1 MKNLLCSLLFLLT
14 GMVSE
19 AQFTV
24 NFKLG
29 KYPLPHAGDSIFIA
43 GSFNNWNPGNIAYSL
58 TSSSEKSS
66 SFFVKLD
73 TGSYEY
79 KATRGSWNTVECLNY
94 GINIDNH
101 GFEVYSDTTIVLD
114 IEAWKDDFASMI
126 NKHTAS
132 ANVQVMDSM
141 FFMPQLNRNRRI
153 WIYLP
158 EGYTKT
164 KKRYPVLYMHDG
176 QALFDAATA
185 AFGEWGIDE
194 CLDSLIS
201 KGKPASIVVG
211 IENGPRRMNEYNP
224 YEFRDHGKGE
234 ADAYLAFLTETL
246 KPFIDKHYRTLTGK
260 ENNIIAG
267 SSMGGLVSYYA
278 MLKHP
283 DIFGKAGIFSPS
295 FWTAPQIKKMT
306 DSIAGKI
313 TGRFFFY
320 MGEKEGD
327 AFIKDMVEIQHVL
340 GSGSSAL
347 IYSVIDPQG
356 RHNENAWRKWFP
368 EFYTWIIGD
377 GFNTV
382 IKVDQ

>member
-1 MKNLLCSLLFLLT
+1 MRYILCFLFLMLT
-14 GMVSE
+14 SIVSE

-29 KYPLPHAGDSIFIA
+29 KYPLVHTQDSIFIA
-43 GSFNNWNPGNIAYSL
+43 GNFNNWNPGNSAYRLSA
-58 TSSSEKSS
+58 SNEKGT

-94 GINIDNH
+94 GTNIDNH
-101 GFEVYSDTTIVLD
+101 EFRVESDTTITVD
-114 IEAWKDDFASMI
+114 IEAWKDDFASLI
-126 NKHTAS
+126 NKHTS
-132 ANVQVMDSM
+132 TANVQVMDSA
-141 FFMPQLNRNRRI
+141 FFLPQLNSHRRI

-158 EGYTKT
+158 EGYAKT

-176 QALFDAATA
+176 QNLFDAATA

-201 KGKPASIVVG
+201 KGRPAGIVVG
-211 IENGPRRMNEYNP
+211 IDNSPRRMNEYNP
-224 YEFRDHGKGE
+224 FEFRDHGKGE

-246 KPFIDKHYRTLTGK
+246 KPYIDKNYRTLTNK
-260 ENNIIAG
+260 ENTIIAG

-283 DIFGKAGIFSPS
+283 EVFGKAGIFSPS
-295 FWTAPQIKKMT
+295 FWTAPGVKALT
-306 DSIAGKI
+306 DSTAGKMS
-313 TGRFFFY
+313 GKFFFY

-327 AFIKDMVEIQHVL
+327 TFIKDMIEMQDVL
-340 GSGSSAL
+340 GLKSSAL
-347 IYSVIDPQG
+347 IYSVLDPQG

-382 IKVDQ
+382 IKVD